1 MFKPCLVTLLVL
13 GLVFLDDCPNVG
25 GRAIGKPWDVDT
37 DWSYKT
43 SSTDEPSASQLN
55 PKGTFVTQFYFRV
68 RDVANFVKHSLYTW
82 QNIMWQHLL
91 YLGYPLSRNL
101 LKFEMDF

>member
-1 MFKPCLVTLLVL
+1 MTLLVL
-13 GLVFLDDCPNVG
+13 GLVFLDDCPNVS
-25 GRAIGKPWDVDT
+25 GRAVGQPWDVDT

-43 SSTDEPSASQLN
+43 SSTEEPSASRLD

-68 RDVANFVKHSLYTW
+68 RDVANFVRHSLVDMTKHYVAT
-82 QNIMWQHLL
+82 LFL
-91 YLGYPLSRNL
+91 PRLSLSRNL

>member
-1 MFKPCLVTLLVL
+1 MLFKPCLVTLLVL

-25 GRAIGKPWDVDT
+25 GRAVGQPWDVDT

-55 PKGTFVTQFYFRV
+55 PKGTFVTQFDFRV
-68 RDVANFVKHSLYTW
+68 RNVANFVRHSLVDMTKHYKAT
-82 QNIMWQHLL
+82 LL
-91 YLGYPLSRNL
+91 YLGYPCP
-101 LKFEMDF
+101 ETC